1 MELSIQFLS
10 STEVKVSFEGTD
22 SGQMAFVNPISDK
35 DRTDIKWY
43 VETYGAQSLAD
54 PDDQEA
60 RRIKARLP
68 EIGKALF
75 HSVLGHAAAYEPYLD
90 FRNRSSANR
99 VLTISSEDA
108 GILALPWE
116 LLHDPKGVFLFRE
129 KPHISIRRKIT
140 GATKG
145 RAPFAVVAKDN
156 LHLLFVVSRPSDAG
170 FIDPRAD
177 PQAVID
183 ALEHH
188 APGRVTWEVLRP
200 ATLNALVARLDD
212 ETKRPVDILHFDGHG
227 VFRQVSEEDI
237 KKKPDLFGKSLQ
249 SEIQRERQV
258 RGEAAAGKPV
268 GVGFLVF
275 EKDDGLTHLIPA
287 EDLAENLYRS
297 KVGLVVLSAC
307 QTAALDTQGDPMAS
321 VAGRLTTT
329 GIPAILAMTHAVLV
343 PTTKILF
350 GRFYESLAR
359 SRGIATA
366 LDDARTFLANNPQKF
381 EVQRGKHRQKLEL
394 DDWFIPALFHGGTDS
409 PLLTGGLGF
418 KPAEPP
424 TSGLIAI
431 STPKHNL
438 RPPHEAGFFGRR
450 RELWDIEC
458 WFAGQ
463 ETRRISL
470 TGFGGQGKTELAQ
483 EAGRWL
489 LRTGRFQRAVFVDY
503 SKAQGHDAVAVAVS
517 TISTVLDRSLVD
529 AKAATEALQNDNNPT
544 LIILDNLET
553 VAADALNELLT
564 AAVAWS
570 NAGDSR
576 ILLTSR
582 QPEFGHPDY
591 RIEGTRK
598 HRQIPLKGLGSA
610 ANPDDAL
617 GWFGELNKL
626 PPVASVPPPRREEL
640 IELFDRVQFHPLS
653 ICVLAQQLKTRT
665 AKQLGERLEQLLSQ
679 AATSAIAVD
688 GTPPSLVAS
697 LQISLE
703 RLSESERHAVRRLGV
718 FQGGALEDVL
728 LAIMESE
735 VSTQIVESDNRKRE
749 AYATIWPGLRRQL
762 ESAALIEAE
771 NISGVGSPFL
781 RFHPT
786 LAPILWAD
794 LEDDERQVLTTA
806 HRQRYYALALYLDHQ
821 DSKNPHQARDIARF
835 ELPNLL
841 QAVDRALDACDADAV
856 FFVVGVNR
864 FLRCFGLT
872 REAARL
878 CGRAERVD
886 FPTGSLAWF
895 LAQSDRGEQ
904 LFEAGCSGDAA
915 AVFEDILK
923 SLGDQPSDRLAL
935 TLTRLGRCYRA
946 GGRPDLAEATYRQGI
961 AVAEQLEPSD
971 SVQQIRGML
980 HTDLAD
986 VLVVQGEFAK
996 ARAEYTLRLEIAK
1009 ELNNPG
1015 GQGVVLAQL
1024 GTLAMMEGDLVDA
1037 VQRFQE
1043 ALSLFQ
1049 SLGEPAGEAV
1059 AHHQLGMAFHKA
1071 RQWEQAEQHYRESAR
1086 LKVEV
1091 DDLAGAAGTW
1101 HQLAMLNQLTGK
1113 PEAAESWYRKAIDGF
1128 RSLGDTASPSKCLN
1142 NLADLLQTQPGRLD
1156 EARQLAEEALAI
1168 KKTQDLGAAEIW
1180 TTYNILADIADQQSQ
1195 PDLAAEYLR
1204 LARTAL
1210 RNFAGTSHEMKKHLP
1225 IILGTVQAV
1234 LDPGSADEFRSALS
1248 QMEQRGWTNLVAA
1261 VRKILAGE
1269 RNEQVLVAPLDLE
1282 DSMIIDTILRAI
1294 ADPTTLS
1301 ALMPTEDDGSST

>member
-1 MELSIQFLS
+1 
-10 STEVKVSFEGTD
+10 
-22 SGQMAFVNPISDK
+22 
-35 DRTDIKWY
+35 
-43 VETYGAQSLAD
+43 
-54 PDDQEA
+54 
-60 RRIKARLP
+60 
-68 EIGKALF
+68 
-75 HSVLGHAAAYEPYLD
+75 
-90 FRNRSSANR
+90 
-99 VLTISSEDA
+99 
-108 GILALPWE
+108 
-116 LLHDPKGVFLFRE
+116 
-129 KPHISIRRKIT
+129 
-140 GATKG
+140 
-145 RAPFAVVAKDN
+145 
-156 LHLLFVVSRPSDAG
+156 
-170 FIDPRAD
+170 
-177 PQAVID
+177 
-183 ALEHH
+183 
-188 APGRVTWEVLRP
+188 
-200 ATLNALVARLDD
+200 
-212 ETKRPVDILHFDGHG
+212 
-227 VFRQVSEEDI
+227 
-237 KKKPDLFGKSLQ
+237 
-249 SEIQRERQV
+249 
-258 RGEAAAGKPV
+258 
-268 GVGFLVF
+268 
-275 EKDDGLTHLIPA
+275 
-287 EDLAENLYRS
+287 
-297 KVGLVVLSAC
+297 
-307 QTAALDTQGDPMAS
+307 

-350 GRFYESLAR
+350 GKFYESLAR

-409 PLLTGGLGF
+409 PLLTSGLGF

-424 TSGLIAI
+424 TGGLKAI

-463 ETRRISL
+463 ETRRISV

-489 LRTGRFQRAVFVDY
+489 LRTGRFQRVVFVDY
-503 SKAQGHDAVAVAVS
+503 SKAQGHDAIAVAVS
-517 TISTVLDRSLVD
+517 TISTLIDQSLVD
-529 AKAATEALQNDNNPT
+529 ANAATEALQNDNIPT
-544 LIILDNLET
+544 LIILNNLET

-564 AAVAWS
+564 AAVTWS

-697 LQISLE
+697 LQLSLE
-703 RLSESERHAVRRLGV
+703 RLSEPERHAVRRLGV

-735 VSTQIVESDNRKRE
+735 VSTQIAESDNRKRE

-771 NISGVGSPFL
+771 SIPGVRPPFL

-794 LEDDERQVLTTA
+794 LEAEERQVLTIA
-806 HRQRYYALALYLDHQ
+806 HRQRYYALANLLYHQ
-821 DSKNPHQARDIARF
+821 DSKNPHQVRDIARC

-841 QAVDRALDACDADAV
+841 QAVDRALDAGDTDAV
-856 FFVVGVNR
+856 DFVDSVNW
-864 FLRCFGLT
+864 FLRSFGLT
-872 REAARL
+872 HEAARL
-878 CGRAERVD
+878 SDRAERVD
-886 FPTGSLAWF
+886 LQAGSQAWF
-895 LAQSDRGEQ
+895 LAKSNRGEQ
-904 LFEAGCSGDAA
+904 LLQAGRAGDAA
-915 AVFEDILK
+915 AVFEDILET
-923 SLGDQPSDRLAL
+923 LGDQPRHKLAL

-946 GGRPDLAEATYRQGI
+946 GGRPDLAEAMHRQGF

-971 SVQQIRGML
+971 WVQQIRGTL

-986 VLVVQGEFAK
+986 VLMFQGKFAK
-996 ARAEYTLRLEIAK
+996 ARAEYERGLESAK
-1009 ELNNPG
+1009 ELNEPRS
-1015 GQGVVLAQL
+1015 QGVILGQL

-1043 ALSLFQ
+1043 ALKLFQ
-1049 SLGEPAGEAV
+1049 SLGEPAMEAV
-1059 AHHQLGMAFHKA
+1059 ARHQLGVAFQKA
-1071 RQWEQAEQHYRESAR
+1071 QQWEQAEQHYRESAR
-1086 LKVEV
+1086 IEEQNGN
-1091 DDLAGAAGTW
+1091 LAGAAQTW
-1101 HQLAMLNQLTGK
+1101 NQLAILNQLTGK
-1113 PEAAESWYRKAIDGF
+1113 PEAAESWYRRAIGGS
-1128 RSLGDTASPSKCLN
+1128 RSLGDTALLPKCLN

-1168 KKTQDLGAAEIW
+1168 DKTLDAAAAGIW
-1180 TTYNILADIADQQSQ
+1180 ATYNILAKIADQQSQ
-1195 PDLAAEYLR
+1195 PDLAAEYR
-1204 LARTAL
+1204 QLARTAK
-1210 RNFAGTSHEMKKHLP
+1210 RNFAGTLQEMKQFA
-1225 IILGTVQAV
+1225 TVIAAV
-1234 LDPGSADEFRSALS
+1234 VAVCAGQDESRDF
-1248 QMEQRGWTNLVAA
+1248 VAA
-1261 VRKILAGE
+1261 YVNAMRKGGGDGLACADAIERILAGE
-1269 RNEQVLVAPLDLE
+1269 RDEQRLCDNAGPIS
-1282 DSMIIDTILRAI
+1282 SMIIETILRAI

-1301 ALMPTEDDGSST
+1301 ALMPAEDDGSST